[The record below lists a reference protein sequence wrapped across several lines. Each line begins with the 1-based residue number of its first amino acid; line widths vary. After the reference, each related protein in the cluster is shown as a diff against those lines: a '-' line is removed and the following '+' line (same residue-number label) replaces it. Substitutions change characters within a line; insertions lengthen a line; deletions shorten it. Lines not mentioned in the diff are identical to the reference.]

1 MLLNETNIDFQ
12 VSKAMEA
19 RQVEQRCVILMTK
32 NSPFDVVRILAQGN
46 IILDPYCLVQIFE
59 RPKNKFLYSNPRG
72 NTQYSY
78 EFGCTIRLAQI
89 FMSYSK
95 LYIIVI
101 KGN

>member
-46 IILDPYCLVQIFE
+46 IILDPYCLVQIFG
-59 RPKNKFLYSNPRG
+59 RPKNKFLYIIPEG
-72 NTQYSY
+72 NSQYLY
-78 EFGCTIRLAQI
+78 EFGCRIQFCGFR
-89 FMSYSK
+89 
-95 LYIIVI
+95 
-101 KGN
+101 

>member
-59 RPKNKFLYSNPRG
+59 RPKNKFLYSIPRG
-72 NTQYSY
+72 NSQYLY
-78 EFGCTIRLAQI
+78 EFGCTIQFCCETVNSNI
-89 FMSYSK
+89 Y
-95 LYIIVI
+95 VI
-101 KGN
+101 L

>member
-12 VSKAMEA
+12 VSKAMAA

-59 RPKNKFLYSNPRG
+59 RPKNKFLYSIPRG
-72 NTQYSY
+72 NSQYLY
-78 EFGCTIRLAQI
+78 EFGCTIQFCAFRCI
-89 FMSYSK
+89 SNIY
-95 LYIIVI
+95 VI
-101 KGN
+101 L

>member
-46 IILDPYCLVQIFE
+46 IILDPYCLVQSFSGLRINIHIVSQGEIVNIYMSLVVQF
-59 RPKNKFLYSNPRG
+59 NQTVNSNI
-72 NTQYSY
+72 Y
-78 EFGCTIRLAQI
+78 
-89 FMSYSK
+89 
-95 LYIIVI
+95 VI
-101 KGN
+101 L